1 MTDDPIDPVA
11 EEKQALDRIARTH
24 DGVLLHRYLRR
35 VLETV
40 VDLQD
45 DGALRTQNGRRT
57 LARDLMRMM
66 ASGIEGTSD
75 GRSDQRGDE
84 PILGRAAKPVGS
96 GSGLSRAEQRRQFFA
111 EQQRLEQ
118 PSDDNPS

>member
-1 MTDDPIDPVA
+1 MTDDPINPVK
-11 EEKQALDRIARTH
+11 EEEEAIDRIARTH

-57 LARDLMRMM
+57 LARDLMRLM
-66 ASGIEGTSD
+66 ASGIEGTS
-75 GRSDQRGDE
+75 GRADQ
-84 PILGRAAKPVGS
+84 PILTRPGTPAGT
-96 GSGLSRAEQRRQFFA
+96 GSRAERRRAAFA
-111 EQQRLEQ
+111 RAAESEAE
-118 PSDDNPS
+118 PT